1 MAFSIKKIAQKKLS
15 RGRWIVVVFCL
26 GMIGLAWLMVWQA
39 GRGLVIRPLS
49 QDGIPMRLIAPEG
62 APPAPGVI
70 IAHGFSGSQQLMF
83 GFAYTLAHAGYATL
97 LLDFDGHA
105 ANPTPLGGEMTR
117 GAATLQANMDAA
129 YAALIA
135 QPEVDGRRL
144 ALLGHSM
151 GSGAVMTA
159 GINDPDRYRATV
171 AVSPTDAQVTEAEP
185 RNLLL
190 QAGQLEPQFAANAE
204 DLLVRAGGANTD
216 FVNGR
221 ARSFQLIPGVEHI
234 TILFSRTAHQT
245 AVGWLGQTFG
255 LPTTVAY
262 TDLRMVWYLVQLAAW
277 LVLAAAI
284 TPAIRQPR
292 ITPDFRRLP
301 WHIIGLFL
309 APLAATAVLWLSNQ
323 ITPVGQLGGVLIAG
337 AQALWFLVFGL
348 VWLFLGWRWGGDL
361 ETKRLRD
368 SGIDQSPIPQSPN
381 LQSPD
386 LQSPN
391 LSTLLHA
398 LAIFAF
404 LWLAFGL
411 MAQVVWLPWFLIP
424 ARLLRWPLLALAFLP
439 WLLAAGWV
447 QQGAS
452 TGRRIGWWLGQS
464 GVLMVGLGTAVLLV
478 PSLFFLVLVL
488 PVLPLVL
495 GIMAAVGG
503 AVDDPWAYGLGNA
516 LFFAWLLLALFP
528 LVG

>member
-1 MAFSIKKIAQKKLS
+1 
-15 RGRWIVVVFCL
+15 L
-26 GMIGLAWLMVWQA
+26 GVIGLAWLMVWRA
-39 GRGLVIRPLS
+39 GDGLVVRPLT

-62 APPAPGVI
+62 ASPAPGVI
-70 IAHGFSGSQQLMF
+70 IAHGFSGSQQLML

-97 LLDFDGHA
+97 LVDFDGHA
-105 ANPTPLGGEMTR
+105 ANPAPLGGDLAR
-117 GAATLQANMDAA
+117 GAAALQANMDAA

-159 GINDPDRYRATV
+159 GITDPERYQATV
-171 AVSPTDAQVTEAEP
+171 AVSPTDAAVTATEP

-216 FVNGR
+216 FADGR
-221 ARSFQLIPGVEHI
+221 ARSFQLIPSVEHI
-234 TILFSRTAHQT
+234 TILFSPTAHQT
-245 AVGWLGQTFG
+245 AVSWLGQTFG
-255 LPTTVAY
+255 RPTTVAY
-262 TDLRMVWYLVQLAAW
+262 TDVRMVWYLVQLAAW
-277 LVLAAAI
+277 LVLVMAA

-292 ITPDFRRLP
+292 ITADNRRSP
-301 WHIIGLFL
+301 WHVLGLL
-309 APLAATAVLWLSNQ
+309 VAPLMATAVLWLANQ
-323 ITPVGQLGGVLIAG
+323 ITAVGQLGGILIAG

-348 VWLFLGWRWGGDL
+348 VWLALGWRWRRGG
-361 ETKRLRD
+361 ETRRLRA
-368 SGIDQSPIPQSPN
+368 SEGAQSSISPSPHLSISHLSISN
-381 LQSPD
+381 L
-386 LQSPN
+386 LR
-391 LSTLLHA
+391 A

-439 WLLAAGWV
+439 WLLAAGWA

-452 TGRRIGWWLGQS
+452 TGKRIGWWLGQS
-464 GVLMVGLGTAVLLV
+464 VVLMVGLGTAVLLV

-495 GIMAAVGG
+495 GIMALVGG

>member
-1 MAFSIKKIAQKKLS
+1 MRGKRLS
-15 RGRWIVVVFCL
+15 RRRGITVGLCL
-26 GMIGLAWLMVWQA
+26 GVIGLAWLMVWWA
-39 GRGLVIRPLS
+39 RVGLVVRPLT
-49 QDGIPMRLIAPEG
+49 QDGIPMRLMAPANTE
-62 APPAPGVI
+62 PVPGVI
-70 IAHGFSGSQQLMF
+70 IAHGFSGSQQLML

-105 ANPTPLGGEMTR
+105 ANPAPLGGEMTR
-117 GAATLQANMDAA
+117 GAAALQANMDAA

-135 QPEVDGRRL
+135 QPEVDGRRV

-159 GINDPDRYRATV
+159 GIANPERYQATV
-171 AVSPTDAQVTEAEP
+171 AVSPTDAQVTETEP

-204 DLLVRAGGANTD
+204 DLLARAGGANTD
-216 FVNGR
+216 FGDGR

-234 TILFSRTAHQT
+234 TILFSPTAHQT

-262 TDLRMVWYLVQLAAW
+262 TDVRMVWYLVQLAAW
-277 LVLAAAI
+277 LVLVVAI
-284 TPAIRQPR
+284 TPIIRQPR
-292 ITPDFRRLP
+292 ITANNRRPP
-301 WHIIGLFL
+301 WHMVGLL
-309 APLAATAVLWLSNQ
+309 VAPLVATAVLWLANQ
-323 ITPVGQLGGVLIAG
+323 VTAVGEMGGVLIAG

-348 VWLFLGWRWGGDL
+348 VWLFLGWRW
-361 ETKRLRD
+361 R
-368 SGIDQSPIPQSPN
+368 QSPISP
-381 LQSPD
+381 
-386 LQSPN
+386 SPN
-391 LSTLLHA
+391 LSTLLRA

-404 LWLAFGL
+404 LWLVFGL

-424 ARLLRWPLLALAFLP
+424 ARLLRWPLLALTFVP
-439 WLLAAGWV
+439 WLLAAGWA
-447 QQGAS
+447 QQGAT

-495 GIMAAVGG
+495 GIMAVVGG

>member
-1 MAFSIKKIAQKKLS
+1 MRGKRLS
-15 RGRWIVVVFCL
+15 RGRWIVVVGCL
-26 GMIGLAWLMVWQA
+26 LVIGLAWLMVWWA
-39 GRGLVIRPLS
+39 GQGLVIRPLTHS
-49 QDGIPMRLIAPEG
+49 GIPMRLIAPADTG
-62 APPAPGVI
+62 PVPGVI
-70 IAHGFSGSQQLMF
+70 IAHGFSGSQQLML

-105 ANPTPLGGEMTR
+105 ANPAPLGGEMTR
-117 GAATLQANMDAA
+117 GAAALQANMDAA
-129 YAALIA
+129 YAALVA
-135 QPEVDGRRL
+135 QPEVDDGRRL

-151 GSGAVMTA
+151 GSGAAMTA
-159 GINDPDRYRATV
+159 GITDPERYQATI
-171 AVSPTDAQVTEAEP
+171 AVSPTGAEVTETEP

-190 QAGQLEPQFAANAE
+190 QAGQLEPQFVANAE
-204 DLLVRAGGANTD
+204 DLLMRAGGANTD
-216 FVNGR
+216 FANGR

-234 TILFSRTAHQT
+234 TILFSPTAHQT

-262 TDLRMVWYLVQLAAW
+262 TDRRMVWYLVQLAAW
-277 LVLAAAI
+277 LGLVVAI

-292 ITPDFRRLP
+292 IMLNFRRPP
-301 WHIIGLFL
+301 WHVIGLFV
-309 APLAATAVLWLSNQ
+309 APLVATAVLWLANQ
-323 ITPVGQLGGVLIAG
+323 IIPVGQLGGILIAG
-337 AQALWFLVFGL
+337 AQGLWFLIFGL
-348 VWLFLGWRWGGDL
+348 VWLALGWRW
-361 ETKRLRD
+361 R
-368 SGIDQSPIPQSPN
+368 QSPISPSFGK
-381 LQSPD
+381 LRTT
-386 LQSPN
+386 
-391 LSTLLHA
+391 LSISSSLRA

-439 WLLAAGWV
+439 WLLAAGRA
-447 QQGAS
+447 QHGAS
-452 TGRRIGWWLGQS
+452 TGRRIGWWVGQS
-464 GVLMVGLGTAVLLV
+464 VVLMVGLGTAVLLV

-488 PVLPLVL
+488 PVLPLVIGL
-495 GIMAAVGG
+495 MALVGG

>member
-1 MAFSIKKIAQKKLS
+1 MS
-15 RGRWIVVVFCL
+15 RGRWMVVVGCL
-26 GMIGLAWLMVWQA
+26 LVIGLAWLMVWWA
-39 GRGLVIRPLS
+39 RDGLVVRPLTHN
-49 QDGIPMRLIAPEG
+49 GIPMRLIAPANTG
-62 APPAPGVI
+62 PVPGVI
-70 IAHGFSGSQQLMF
+70 IAHGFSGSQQLML

-105 ANPTPLGGEMTR
+105 ANPAPLGREMTR
-117 GAATLQANMDAA
+117 GAAALQANMDAA
-129 YAALIA
+129 YAALVA
-135 QPEVDGRRL
+135 QPEVDDGRV

-159 GINDPDRYRATV
+159 GIINPERYQAAV
-171 AVSPTDAQVTEAEP
+171 AVSPTDAAVTETEP

-204 DLLVRAGGANTD
+204 DLLARAGGANTD
-216 FVNGR
+216 FANGR

-234 TILFSRTAHQT
+234 TILFSPTAHQT

-255 LPTTVAY
+255 LLTTAAY
-262 TDLRMVWYLVQLAAW
+262 IDRRMVWYLVQLAAW

-292 ITPDFRRLP
+292 ITPYFRRPP
-301 WHIIGLFL
+301 WHVIGLFV
-309 APLAATAVLWLSNQ
+309 APLVATAVLWLANQ
-323 ITPVGQLGGVLIAG
+323 IIPVGQLGGILIAG
-337 AQALWFLVFGL
+337 AQGLWFLIFGL
-348 VWLFLGWRWGGDL
+348 VWLALGWRW
-361 ETKRLRD
+361 R
-368 SGIDQSPIPQSPN
+368 QSPISPSFGK
-381 LQSPD
+381 LRTT
-386 LQSPN
+386 
-391 LSTLLHA
+391 LSISSSLRA

-424 ARLLRWPLLALAFLP
+424 VRLLRWPLLALAFVP
-439 WLLAAGWV
+439 WLLAAGRA

-452 TGRRIGWWLGQS
+452 MGKRIGWWVGQS
-464 GVLMVGLGTAVLLV
+464 GVLMVGLGTAVLFV

-488 PVLPLVL
+488 PVLPIVL
-495 GIMAAVGG
+495 GIMALVGG

-528 LVG
+528 LAG

>member
-1 MAFSIKKIAQKKLS
+1 MAKKLS
-15 RGRWIVVVFCL
+15 RGRWIVVIGCL
-26 GMIGLAWLMVWQA
+26 VVIGLAWLMVWGA
-39 GRGLVIRPLS
+39 RVGLVVRPLT

-70 IAHGFSGSQQLMF
+70 IAHGFSGSQQLMQ
-83 GFAYTLAHAGYATL
+83 GFAYSLAHAGYATL

-105 ANPTPLGGEMTR
+105 ANPAPLNSEMMR
-117 GAATLQANMDAA
+117 GAAALQANMDAA

-151 GSGAVMTA
+151 GSGAAMTA
-159 GINDPDRYRATV
+159 GINDPERYQATV
-171 AVSPTDAQVTEAEP
+171 AVSPTGAEVTETEP

-204 DLLVRAGGANTD
+204 DLLARAGGANTD
-216 FVNGR
+216 FANGR

-234 TILFSRTAHQT
+234 TILFSPTAHQT

-262 TDLRMVWYLVQLAAW
+262 TDLRMVWYLVQLGAW
-277 LVLAAAI
+277 LVLVLAV
-284 TPAIRQPR
+284 TPVIRQPR
-292 ITPDFRRLP
+292 IPADNRRSP
-301 WHIIGLFL
+301 WHVLGLFV
-309 APLAATAVLWLSNQ
+309 APLVATAVLWLANQ
-323 ITPVGQLGGVLIAG
+323 VTAVGEMGGILIAG

-348 VWLFLGWRWGGDL
+348 VWLALGWRWGRDG
-361 ETKRLRD
+361 ETRRLRD
-368 SGIDQSPIPQSPN
+368 SEATQSSISQSPSLSIS
-381 LQSPD
+381 
-386 LQSPN
+386 N
-391 LSTLLHA
+391 LSISSLLRA
-398 LAIFAF
+398 LAIFTF
-404 LWLAFGL
+404 LWLVFGL

-424 ARLLRWPLLALAFLP
+424 ARLLRWPVLALAFLP
-439 WLLAAGWV
+439 WLLAAGWA

-452 TGRRIGWWLGQS
+452 TGRRIGWWVGQS
-464 GVLMVGLGTAVLLV
+464 VVLMVGLGTAVLLV

-488 PVLPLVL
+488 PVLPIVL
-495 GIMAAVGG
+495 GIMALVGG

>member
-1 MAFSIKKIAQKKLS
+1 MRGKQVS
-15 RGRWIVVVFCL
+15 RGRWIVVAGCL
-26 GMIGLAWLMVWQA
+26 LMIGLAWLMVWQA
-39 GRGLVIRPLS
+39 GQGLVTRPLTHN
-49 QDGIPMRLIAPEG
+49 GVPMRLIAPADTG
-62 APPAPGVI
+62 PVPGVI
-70 IAHGFSGSQQLMF
+70 IAHGFSGSQQLML

-105 ANPTPLGGEMTR
+105 ANPAPMGGEMTR
-117 GAATLQANMDAA
+117 GAAALQANLDAA

-135 QPEVDGRRL
+135 QPEVDDGRV

-159 GINDPDRYRATV
+159 GINHPDQYQATV
-171 AVSPTDAQVTEAEP
+171 AVSPTDAQVTETEP

-204 DLLVRAGGANTD
+204 DLLARAGGANAD
-216 FVNGR
+216 FANGR

-234 TILFSRTAHQT
+234 TILFSPTAHQT

-262 TDLRMVWYLVQLAAW
+262 TDRRMVWYLVQLGAW
-277 LVLAAAI
+277 LVLVVAI
-284 TPAIRQPR
+284 TPLIRQPR
-292 ITPDFRRLP
+292 ITTDFRRPP
-301 WHIIGLFL
+301 WHVLGLL
-309 APLAATAVLWLSNQ
+309 VAPLVGTAVLWLADQ
-323 ITPVGQLGGVLIAG
+323 VTAVGQLGGILIAG

-348 VWLFLGWRWGGDL
+348 VWLALGWRWGGDW
-361 ETKRLRD
+361 EIKRSGD
-368 SGIDQSPIPQSPN
+368 SVTDGPSISQSPS
-381 LQSPD
+381 
-386 LQSPN
+386 
-391 LSTLLHA
+391 LSISSFLRS

-424 ARLLRWPLLALAFLP
+424 ARLWRWPLLALAFVP
-439 WLLAAGWV
+439 WLLAAGRA

-452 TGRRIGWWLGQS
+452 MGKRIGWWLGQS
-464 GVLMVGLGTAVLLV
+464 VVLVVGLGTAVLFV

-495 GIMAAVGG
+495 GIMALVGS

>member
-1 MAFSIKKIAQKKLS
+1 MRGKRLS
-15 RGRWIVVVFCL
+15 RGRWIVAVGCL
-26 GMIGLAWLMVWQA
+26 LVIGLAWLMVWRA
-39 GRGLVIRPLS
+39 RDGLVIRPLT
-49 QDGIPMRLIAPEG
+49 QNGIPMRLIAPAD

-70 IAHGFSGSQQLMF
+70 IAHGFSGSQQLMQ

-97 LLDFDGHA
+97 LFDFDGHA
-105 ANPTPLGGEMTR
+105 ANPAPLGSTMTR
-117 GAATLQANMDAA
+117 GAAVLQANMDAA
-129 YAALIA
+129 YAALIT

-159 GINDPDRYRATV
+159 GIDDPDRYQATV
-171 AVSPTDAQVTEAEP
+171 AVSPTGAEVTETEP

-204 DLLVRAGGANTD
+204 DLLARASGANTD
-216 FVNGR
+216 FANGR

-234 TILFSRTAHQT
+234 TILFSPTAHQT

-255 LPTTVAY
+255 LPATVAY
-262 TDLRMVWYLVQLAAW
+262 TDRRMVWYLVQLGAW
-277 LVLAAAI
+277 LVLVMAV
-284 TPAIRQPR
+284 TPVIRQPR
-292 ITPDFRRLP
+292 LTADMRRPP
-301 WHIIGLFL
+301 WHILGLL
-309 APLAATAVLWLSNQ
+309 VAPLAATAVLWLANQ
-323 ITPVGQLGGVLIAG
+323 VTAVGEMGGILIAG

-348 VWLFLGWRWGGDL
+348 VWFALGWR
-361 ETKRLRD
+361 
-368 SGIDQSPIPQSPN
+368 QSPIS
-381 LQSPD
+381 
-386 LQSPN
+386 QSPN
-391 LSTLLHA
+391 LSSLRRA

-404 LWLAFGL
+404 LWLVFGL

-424 ARLLRWPLLALAFLP
+424 ARLLRWPVLALAFLP
-439 WLLAAGWV
+439 WLSAAGWA

-452 TGRRIGWWLGQS
+452 TGKRIGWWLGQS
-464 GVLMVGLGTAVLLV
+464 VVLMVGLGTAVLLV

-488 PVLPLVL
+488 PVLPIVL
-495 GIMAAVGG
+495 GIMALVGG